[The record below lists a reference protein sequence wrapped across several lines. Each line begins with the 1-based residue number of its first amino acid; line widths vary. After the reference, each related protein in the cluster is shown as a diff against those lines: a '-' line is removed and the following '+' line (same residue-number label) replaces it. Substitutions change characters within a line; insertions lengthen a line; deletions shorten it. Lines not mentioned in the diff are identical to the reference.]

1 MGWEL
6 DLKIGIVELAH
17 LIVIIVIA
25 YLVSEIGWRF
35 TNIRA
40 AKDLVLEE
48 GRRSLQVCDKIR
60 NSLHKVP
67 DSEIPKREDFSEH
80 LDDLGNYLHNF
91 ILLYHGISNESQPE
105 KTDKLSRTFTRLR
118 EALSE
123 DKSIEDQDTPN
134 AFTRLRNVENTII
147 HLMVEVNR

>member
-6 DLKIGIVELAH
+6 NLQIGIVDLAH
-17 LIVIIVIA
+17 LIVIIVLA

-60 NSLHKVP
+60 KSLREVP
-67 DSEIPKREDFSEH
+67 DLKIPKCEDFSEH
-80 LDDLGNYLHNF
+80 LDDLGNYLDNCTK
-91 ILLYHGISNESQPE
+91 IYHGSAIYRSQ
-105 KTDKLSRTFTRLR
+105 KRR
-118 EALSE
+118 ETWTKPFFSY
-123 DKSIEDQDTPN
+123 
-134 AFTRLRNVENTII
+134 V
-147 HLMVEVNR
+147 